1 MEKGKE
7 KTKKNW
13 ESMQE
18 YEINMLSNYLP
29 PSIVAKFTL
38 SLSFLIFRFLFLL
51 KCFSL

>member
-29 PSIVAKFTL
+29 PSIVAKFTYFHFL
-38 SLSFLIFRFLFLL
+38 SL
-51 KCFSL
+51 KSLSL